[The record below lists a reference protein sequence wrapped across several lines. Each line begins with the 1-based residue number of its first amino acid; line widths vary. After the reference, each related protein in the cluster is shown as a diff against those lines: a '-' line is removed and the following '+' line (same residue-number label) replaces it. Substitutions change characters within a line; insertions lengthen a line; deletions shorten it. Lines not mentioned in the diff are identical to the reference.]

1 MTSGAPLPDP
11 LSRGATIE
19 VGLLDMNKITILH
32 LCEHFGDKQVSF
44 HGVSRLFE
52 LWIPAFDK
60 RRFRVLLCSR
70 KGPAAAAETRLKA
83 AGITPLYL
91 GYGKMDPR
99 NLFKLIALIRRE
111 KIDLIHAHGYG
122 ACTWGRL
129 AGLLLRKPVI
139 VHEHCNYGTVPA
151 FQRPVEWLLGH
162 ITPYAYAVSES
173 TRQFTIEKR
182 FIPAAKVETLYSGI
196 PLDQIHKADP
206 DWIQGF
212 RKEQGRSPSDTI
224 LGVVGR
230 LESHKGHLDAFRALQ
245 RILQERQ
252 DVTLWVLGNG
262 RYEETLHQWVKEHGL
277 TEHVTFLG
285 YRSDVVKV
293 IQCLD
298 VQLFPS
304 HQEGTPSTLFEGM
317 AVGNACVASTADGQG
332 EILRDGEEAL
342 LFAPGD
348 VEALARLT
356 LKVLADP
363 DLARR
368 LRRNALARIKDFDM
382 QRCLAKMEAKYEA
395 LVPGRS

>member
-1 MTSGAPLPDP
+1 M
-11 LSRGATIE
+11 
-19 VGLLDMNKITILH
+19 ITVLH
-32 LCEHFGDKQVSF
+32 LCEHFGDRQVSF

-60 RRFRVLLCSR
+60 SRFRVLLCSR
-70 KGPAAAAETRLKA
+70 KGPSELADQRLKA
-83 AGITPLYL
+83 AGIAPLYL
-91 GYGKMDPR
+91 GYGKLDPR
-99 NLFKLIALIRRE
+99 NLVKLLALMRRE
-111 KIDLIHAHGYG
+111 RVDILHVHGYG
-122 ACTWGRL
+122 ASTWGRI

-139 VHEHCNYGTVPA
+139 VHEHCNYGTVPL
-151 FQRPVEWLLGH
+151 FQRPVEWMLGH
-162 ITPYAYAVSES
+162 FTRHAYAVSES

-182 FIPAAKVETLYSGI
+182 HIPAAKVETLYSGI
-196 PLDQIHKADP
+196 PLEQIHKAEP
-206 DWIQGF
+206 GWVAAF
-212 RKEQGRSPSDTI
+212 RSEQGRSSGDKV

-230 LESHKGHLDAFRALQ
+230 LESHKGHIDAFKALQ
-245 RILQERQ
+245 LILKERS

-262 RYEETLHQWVKEHGL
+262 RYEETLRQWVRENAL
-277 TEHVTFLG
+277 ADRITFLG

-332 EILRDGEEAL
+332 EILRDGEDAL

-348 VEALARLT
+348 VEAMARLT

-363 DLARR
+363 YLARR
-368 LRRNALARIKDFDM
+368 LRLNALARIKDFDM
-382 QRCLAKMEAKYEA
+382 KRCLEKMEGKYLELA
-395 LVPGRS
+395 AG

>member
-1 MTSGAPLPDP
+1 MSNPA
-11 LSRGATIE
+11 
-19 VGLLDMNKITILH
+19 TILH

-60 RRFRVLLCSR
+60 ARFRVLLCSR
-70 KGPAAAAETRLKA
+70 KGPGELADQRLKA
-83 AGITPLYL
+83 AGINPLYL
-91 GYGKMDPR
+91 GYGKLDPR
-99 NLFKLIALIRRE
+99 NLFKLMALMRRE
-111 KIDLIHAHGYG
+111 KVDLIHAHGYG
-122 ACTWGRL
+122 ACTWGRI

-151 FQRPVEWLLGH
+151 FQRPVEWALARLTAH
-162 ITPYAYAVSES
+162 AYAVSES

-182 FIPAAKVETLYSGI
+182 YIPARLVETMYSGI

-206 DWIQGF
+206 AWIQTF
-212 RKEQGRSPSDTI
+212 RKEQGRLPADKI

-245 RILQERQ
+245 EMLKERS
-252 DVTLWVLGNG
+252 DVYLWVLGNG
-262 RYEETLHQWVKEHGL
+262 RYEETLRQWVNDHAL
-277 TEHVTFLG
+277 ADRITFLG

-293 IQCLD
+293 IQCFD

-332 EILRDGEEAL
+332 EILRDGEDAL
-342 LFAPGD
+342 LFEPGD
-348 VEALARLT
+348 TGALARLT
-356 LKVLADP
+356 LKLLADP
-363 DLARR
+363 YLTRR
-368 LRRNALARIKDFDM
+368 LRLGALARIKDFDM
-382 QRCLAKMEAKYEA
+382 KRCLATMEKKYGEVIQPPA
-395 LVPGRS
+395 LHPRGG